1 LTLQN
6 CKFNFTS
13 LIIFKEPT
21 LGKKQPNSDI
31 QLQKELKESGEIP
44 AHIAII
50 MDGNGRW
57 AKRRGLPRAAGHK
70 KGVDTVRDIVEAC
83 AEIGVKYLTLY
94 TFSTENWNRPK
105 DEVSTL
111 MRLLLSSLK
120 ARLRELDKNDI
131 KLTSVGDLSSLPV
144 EVQKQLRTDIEKTKN
159 NKRMTLNLAL
169 SYSGRWE
176 LIKAVKSISEQV
188 AEGKLN
194 PDDIDEKIISD
205 NLTTRDLPDPDLLIR
220 TSGEF
225 RVSNFLLWQI
235 AYTEFVIL
243 DVLWPD
249 FKREHL
255 YNSIKEF
262 QNRERRFG
270 KVSEQIQNSKGI
282 KDVQNLPTEII

>member
-1 LTLQN
+1 M
-6 CKFNFTS
+6 
-13 LIIFKEPT
+13 
-21 LGKKQPNSDI
+21 GKKQPNSDI
-31 QLQKELKESGEIP
+31 QLQKELKKSGEIP
-44 AHIAII
+44 VHIAII

-120 ARLRELDKNDI
+120 ARLRELDKNNI

-144 EVQKQLRTDIEKTKN
+144 AVQKQLRTDIEKTRN

-194 PDDIDEKIISD
+194 PEDIDEKIISD